1 MPKINKPK
9 EEIDYAKVDKLT
21 KEIAKR
27 LKEIRELYLKE
38 YPQGDYMSLTI
49 LKNCIKFNNSYWD
62 EDANLP
68 IMYKKI
74 FREKEREHGKK

>member
-1 MPKINKPK
+1 MPKINAPK
-9 EEIDYAKVDKLT
+9 DGIDYAKVDKLT

-49 LKNCIKFNNSYWD
+49 WKDCILFHNSRWD
-62 EDANLP
+62 EDRTFP
-68 IMYKKI
+68 IYYDEY
-74 FREKEREHGKK
+74 FTEKE

>member
-1 MPKINKPK
+1 MPKINAPK
-9 EEIDYAKVDKLT
+9 DGIDYAKVDKLT

-49 LKNCIKFNNSYWD
+49 WKDCISFYNSRWD
-62 EDANLP
+62 DDINFP
-68 IMYKKI
+68 ICYSEWFI
-74 FREKEREHGKK
+74 EKE

>member
-1 MPKINKPK
+1 MAKFNKPK
-9 EEIDYAKVDKLT
+9 EGIDYDKVDKLT

-62 EDANLP
+62 EDAHLP
-68 IMYKKI
+68 IEYKEN
-74 FREKEREHGKK
+74 FREKEWEYGKK

>member
-1 MPKINKPK
+1 MAKINTPK

-21 KEIAKR
+21 KEIANR

-49 LKNCIKFNNSYWD
+49 WKDSILFHNSRWD
-62 EDANLP
+62 EDRNFP
-68 IMYKKI
+68 IFYDEY
-74 FREKEREHGKK
+74 FR

>member
-1 MPKINKPK
+1 MAKFNKPK

-49 LKNCIKFNNSYWD
+49 WKDSILFHNARWD
-62 EDANLP
+62 EDRNFP
-68 IMYKKI
+68 ILYDEY
-74 FREKEREHGKK
+74 FREEK

>member
-1 MPKINKPK
+1 MAKINKPK

-49 LKNCIKFNNSYWD
+49 WKDCISFYNSRWD
-62 EDANLP
+62 EDVNLP
-68 IMYKKI
+68 IEYSEYFI
-74 FREKEREHGKK
+74 EKE

>member
-1 MPKINKPK
+1 MGKINEPK

-49 LKNCIKFNNSYWD
+49 WKDSILFHNARWD
-62 EDANLP
+62 EDINFP
-68 IMYKKI
+68 ICYSEWFI
-74 FREKEREHGKK
+74 EKE

>member
-1 MPKINKPK
+1 MAKFNKPK
-9 EEIDYAKVDKLT
+9 EGIDYDKVDKLT

-49 LKNCIKFNNSYWD
+49 FKNCIKFNNSYWD
-62 EDANLP
+62 EDVHLP
-68 IMYKKI
+68 IDYSEYFI
-74 FREKEREHGKK
+74 EKE

>member
-1 MPKINKPK
+1 MAKFNKPK
-9 EEIDYAKVDKLT
+9 EGIDYAKVDKLT

-49 LKNCIKFNNSYWD
+49 WKDSILFYNSRWD
-62 EDANLP
+62 EDVNLP
-68 IMYKKI
+68 IEYSEYFI
-74 FREKEREHGKK
+74 EKE

>member
-1 MPKINKPK
+1 MENKMAEVAK
-9 EEIDYAKVDKLT
+9 EIDYAKVDKLT

-49 LKNCIKFNNSYWD
+49 WKDCILFNNSYYD
-62 EDANLP
+62 EDINLP
-68 IMYKKI
+68 IDYSEYFI
-74 FREKEREHGKK
+74 EKE